1 MKLIKS
7 SNPVLHAESAPIV
20 WQPGVWDL
28 FFDELHCTMLDHEGM
43 GIAANQVG
51 RPLQIF
57 IMKDP
62 VTDKSTVVCNPK
74 LLNYSRKQVAVEE
87 GCLSFPGEARVVS
100 RPSSI
105 KVSYIDGATGS
116 RVKRKLSGI
125 LARIFLHEYDHLLG
139 ITFDEPSA
147 Y

>member
-1 MKLIKS
+1 MKLVD
-7 SNPVLHAESAPIV
+7 SNDPILHAESAPIV

-28 FFDELHCTMLDHEGM
+28 FLDELYCTMLDHDGM
-43 GIAANQVG
+43 GIAAVQVG
-51 RPLQIF
+51 KPLQIF

-62 VTDKSTVVCNPK
+62 VTEKFAVVCNPK
-74 LLNYSRKQVAVEE
+74 ILSYSRKELTIEE
-87 GCLSFPGEARVVS
+87 GCLSFPGEHYEIS

-105 KVSYIDGATGS
+105 KVSYIDGLTGR

-125 LARIFLHEYDHLLG
+125 LARIFLHEHDHLLG